1 MERNMMTSLKGL
13 LAVVVVSLPAVAFA
27 QSTDAAY
34 CGALVTKYEQ
44 YLDMSSKRGRQ
55 PQSLESRAAVAQCKA
70 GDPAGIPGIEKALQD
85 AKVALPSHTV
95 TAGVAPAQDPN
106 CGIET
111 WSTDKMMYVST
122 PCASATTDENPAGA
136 SK

>member
-1 MERNMMTSLKGL
+1 MMTSLKGM
-13 LAVVVVSLPAVAFA
+13 LAVVVVSLPAAAFA
-27 QSTDAAY
+27 QSTDSAY

-44 YLDMSSKRGRQ
+44 YLDMGSKKGRQ
-55 PQSLESRAAVAQCKA
+55 PQSLEARTAVAKCKA

-85 AKVALPSHTV
+85 AKVALPSPTV
-95 TAGVAPAQDPN
+95 RAGVSATTKDPN

-111 WSTDKMMYVST
+111 WSTEKMMYVST